1 MKRWFGSDDDRCPNC
16 LSPAERA
23 DHLCRC
29 PSSERTQLLHDNTAE
44 LETWMKLNDNTYHEL
59 SYLIPKYILCRGT
72 VQFADLGSMSP
83 KMMEAAKSQDKI
95 GWRNFM
101 EGRMSKHFF
110 TIQRSHISHSTTLLT
125 LRSWSRKFISSVL
138 QITHSQWLFRNFAL
152 HDASAGLLQTKE
164 RAHTAAMIES
174 LMQLRPS
181 QVPSDSR
188 FLLEFDTEGL
198 LKSNTETQH
207 YWIAAMEASI
217 YAGSGRRTTEHRIWD
232 GRSLRTK
239 LGATG
244 IIRQIREEAK
254 LRLVEHGWIQQ
265 DTSLTSS
272 VCTLRPT
279 HEAASL
285 HHGSRKKH
293 KPD

>member
-1 MKRWFGSDDDRCPNC
+1 
-16 LSPAERA
+16 
-23 DHLCRC
+23 
-29 PSSERTQLLHDNTAE
+29 
-44 LETWMKLNDNTYHEL
+44 
-59 SYLIPKYILCRGT
+59 

-265 DTSLTSS
+265 DTSITSS